1 VNGPRSRADLPS
13 HGRVRALIPAQ
24 RGSLR
29 TVCALALV
37 GLAAP
42 ACLGQK
48 LLGEVEGTQTT
59 LQRAIRDGSKS
70 INCAPKETAIAEAN
84 IKFAQDALTMGEYYR
99 GKQHADTADYYTQR
113 ARKLTDPDRCRDLV
127 SSIGDKDGDGY
138 DDAVDKCPEDPED
151 FDSFED
157 DDGCP
162 DKDNDKDKVLD
173 AAKFENGQWTSN
185 DKKDERDCRN
195 EPEDIDKFE
204 DEDGCP
210 EPDND
215 LDGILDKPD
224 ECPNDPEDIDK
235 WEDENGCPDHD
246 NDKDKLCD
254 PWVGEQNLHAKFD
267 DCKGTD
273 QCPDQPEDYD
283 GDRDEDG
290 CPDLKAEFDGCSVK
304 ISEKVFFKFNKWDI
318 DPRSFELLND
328 VATVMN
334 QVPEELHFRVEGH
347 TDSKG
352 SDTYNKKL
360 SQNRANSVR
369 DYLQKKGVKS
379 SRLNAVGFGEE
390 RPIDSNRTNDGRAR
404 NRRVEFNVSNVDCK
418 RNP

>member
-1 VNGPRSRADLPS
+1 
-13 HGRVRALIPAQ
+13 VRAAQ
-24 RGSLR
+24 RVSLR
-29 TVCALALV
+29 TGCTLALV
-37 GLAAP
+37 GLVVP

-48 LLGEVEGTQTT
+48 LLGEVQGTQTT

-84 IKFAQDALTMGEYYR
+84 IRFAQDSLAMGDYNR
-99 GKQHADTADYYTQR
+99 GKQHAETADLYTAR
-113 ARKLTDPDRCRDLV
+113 ARKLTDPERCRDLV
-127 SSIGDKDGDGY
+127 SSVGDRDGDGY
-138 DDAVDKCPEDPED
+138 DDAVDKCPADPED

-162 DKDNDKDKVLD
+162 DKDNDKDGVLD
-173 AAKFENGQWTSN
+173 AAKFENGQWVSA

-195 EPEDIDKFE
+195 EAEDLDKFE

-215 LDGILDKPD
+215 LDGILDEPD
-224 ECPNDPEDIDK
+224 KCPVDPEDIDK
-235 WEDENGCPDHD
+235 FEDEDGCPDHD

-254 PWVGEQNLHAKFD
+254 PWVGQQNLHDKYP
-267 DCKGTD
+267 DCKSTD

-290 CPDLKAEFDGCSVK
+290 CPDLKAQFDGCSVK

-318 DPRSFELLND
+318 DPRSFELLDD
-328 VATVMN
+328 VATVMK

-352 SDTYNKKL
+352 GDGYNKTL
-360 SQNRANSVR
+360 SQNRANSVKK
-369 DYLQKKGVKS
+369 YLESKGVKS
-379 SRLNAVGFGEE
+379 NRLNGVGFGEE

-404 NRRVEFNVSNVDCK
+404 NRRVEFNVSNADCK

>member
-1 VNGPRSRADLPS
+1 V
-13 HGRVRALIPAQ
+13 
-24 RGSLR
+24 
-29 TVCALALV
+29 LV
-37 GLAAP
+37 GLVVP

-48 LLGEVEGTQTT
+48 LLGEVQGTQTT
-59 LQRAIRDGSKS
+59 LQRAIRDGSKA

-84 IKFAQDALTMGEYYR
+84 IKFAQDALAIGEYYR
-99 GKQHADTADYYTQR
+99 GKQHAETAEFYTAR
-113 ARKLTDPDRCRDLV
+113 ARKLTTVDRCRSV
-127 SSIGDKDGDGY
+127 GTVGDQDGDGY
-138 DDAVDKCPEDPED
+138 DDAIDKCPADPED

-162 DKDNDKDKVLD
+162 DKDNDGDKVLD
-173 AAKFENGQWTSN
+173 AAKFENGQWSSL

-195 EPEDIDKFE
+195 EAEDFDKFE

-210 EPDND
+210 DPDND
-215 LDGILDKPD
+215 QDGILDKPD
-224 ECPNDPEDIDK
+224 QCPNDPEDVDQFSD
-235 WEDENGCPDHD
+235 EDGCPDAD

-254 PWVGEQNLHAKFD
+254 PWVAQQNLTKYEAE
-267 DCKGTD
+267 CKGTD

-283 GDRDEDG
+283 GDKDDDG

-318 DPRSFELLND
+318 DPRSFSLLDD
-328 VATVMN
+328 VATVMKT
-334 QVPEELHFRVEGH
+334 VPEELHFRVEGH

-360 SQNRANSVR
+360 SQNRANSVVK
-369 DYLQKKGVKS
+369 YLESKGVKS
-379 SRLNAVGFGEE
+379 VRLAPVGFGEE

-404 NRRVEFNVSNVDCK
+404 NRRVEFNVSNADCK
-418 RNP
+418 RKP